1 MTLKQYKTNK
11 EIEGQN
17 VKGNSIQLC
26 KSTQE
31 FLKKQIAD
39 QQNTVYFEK
48 CFYFL
53 VCLINT

>member
-1 MTLKQYKTNK
+1 MWK
-11 EIEGQN
+11 E
-17 VKGNSIQLC
+17 NSIQLC

-31 FLKKQIAD
+31 FLKKKQIAD

-53 VCLINT
+53 VCLITT

>member
-1 MTLKQYKTNK
+1 MWK
-11 EIEGQN
+11 E
-17 VKGNSIQLC
+17 NSIQLC

-31 FLKKQIAD
+31 FSKKQIAD

-53 VCLINT
+53 VRLITT